1 MTIRTAVLG
10 FGLSGRIFHAP
21 FVAANPAFELAAVVT
36 GNPGRRDQAK
46 AEYPEVE
53 VLGSVDEVF
62 NRADDFDLVV
72 IGTPSGTHVDLAGR
86 ALESGLNVVVD
97 KPFAVTSEEGRALVA
112 KAEQIGKV
120 LTVFQNRRWDGDFLT
135 LKKLIE
141 AGDLGEV
148 RRYESRFERWKP
160 EQGSAST
167 GGATW
172 KTTSARTEGGG
183 IIYDLGSH
191 LVDQAVQLFGPVA
204 EVYSEIDTRRRQ
216 VNAEDD
222 AFIALHHE
230 SGVRSQLWMS
240 AVAPGPA
247 PRFHVAGSEAGFTS
261 WGLDPQESQLVAGM
275 RPGDPGLGVVSE
287 ERCGTRWVG
296 PEQQSVPTDKGDYA
310 EFYRLLADAVEGT
323 GPLPVDPSDAVY
335 CLEVIERAFTQSA
348 R

>member
-21 FVAANPAFELAAVVT
+21 FIAANPAFELAAVVT
-36 GNPGRRDQAK
+36 GNPGRRDQAQ

-62 NRADDFDLVV
+62 SRADNFDLVV

-86 ALESGLNVVVD
+86 ALEAGLNVVVD

-112 KAEQIGKV
+112 KAEQVGKV

-141 AGDLGEV
+141 GGDLGEV
-148 RRYESRFERWKP
+148 RRFESRFEWWKP
-160 EQGSAST
+160 EQGSTSA

-183 IIYDLGSH
+183 IIYDLGTH
-191 LVDQAVQLFGPVA
+191 LIDQAVQLFGPVA
-204 EVYSEIDTRRRQ
+204 EVYSEIDTRREQ
-216 VNAEDD
+216 VTAEDD

-230 SGVRSQLWMS
+230 SGVRSQLWMN

-247 PRFHVAGSEAGFTS
+247 PRFHVLGSEAGFTS
-261 WGLDPQESQLVAGM
+261 WGLDPQEPQLLSGM
-275 RPGDPGLGVVSE
+275 RPGDPDLGAVPRS
-287 ERCGTRWVG
+287 RWGTRWAG
-296 PEQQSVPTDKGDYA
+296 LEQQPVPTERGDYS
-310 EFYRLLADAVEGT
+310 EFYRLLADAIEGS
-323 GPLPVDPSDAVY
+323 GPAPVDPSDAVY
-335 CLEVIERAFTQSA
+335 CLELIERAFTQ
-348 R
+348 